1 MDMNI
6 RQSVEQFRR
15 TNQTWCN
22 SMGLTSKAL
31 DQAMEAYTVLN
42 TKAPAVKALH
52 KLQVAVDQANNAAL
66 ELDLVL
72 HDVLSEIE

>member
-1 MDMNI
+1 MTI
-6 RQSVEQFRR
+6 RESVAQFRSI
-15 TNQTWCN
+15 NQTWCS
-22 SMGLTSKAL
+22 SMGQMSKAL
-31 DQAMEAYTVLN
+31 DQAMEAYTVLK

-72 HDVLSEIE
+72 HDVLSEID

>member
-1 MDMNI
+1 MQMTI
-6 RQSVEQFRR
+6 RESVEQFRK

-22 SMGLTSKAL
+22 SMGRMSKAL
-31 DQAMEAYTVLN
+31 DQAMEAYGVLK